1 MTDSLSVL
9 LGNIK
14 NGGLSI
20 FDRAASARLM
30 AEPLVAI
37 IMRTQ
42 DRPITLDRALK
53 GILRQDFADWQL
65 MLVSDAGNLAA
76 IRKVVARHADALGG
90 RLRLIHRER
99 SEGMQ
104 AASNH
109 GIAESRSRYIA
120 IHDDDDS
127 WHPQFLAKTVAY
139 LEAAAPS
146 RRGVASGA
154 ELVYERFKDG
164 QLQEIGRRRMAL
176 PADPVTPTALRRHNR
191 FPPIAFL
198 YERAAG
204 EALGRYRIDLPMLG
218 DWDFNLRFA
227 ERFGIGVIAEP
238 LAFWHHRQRFWGVPR
253 LYANSRYRLHLADQM
268 RLRREWGQKPDF
280 WRYLLLWRY

>member
-1 MTDSLSVL
+1 
-9 LGNIK
+9 
-14 NGGLSI
+14 
-20 FDRAASARLM
+20 M
-30 AEPLVAI
+30 AEPRVAI

-42 DRPITLDRALK
+42 DRPITLDRALS
-53 GILRQDFADWQL
+53 GILRQSFTEWQL
-65 MLVSDAGNLAA
+65 VLVSDAGNLVA
-76 IRKVVARHADALGG
+76 IRETVARHADSLAG

-127 WHPQFLAKTVAY
+127 WHPEVLTKTVAY
-139 LEAAAPS
+139 LEAAAPAK
-146 RRGVASGA
+146 RGVIVGTDM
-154 ELVYERFKDG
+154 VYERFRG
-164 QLQEIGRRRMAL
+164 GRLVETKRRAMPL
-176 PADPVTPTALRRHNR
+176 PADPVTVAALRRHNR

-204 EALGRYRIDLPMLG
+204 EAVGHYRIDLPVLG

-227 ERFGIGVIAEP
+227 ERFGIGVIGET
-238 LAFWHHRQRFWGVPR
+238 LAYWHHRPRSWRRPR
-253 LYANSRYRLHLADQM
+253 LYANSRYGLHLADQM
-268 RLRREWGQKPDF
+268 RLRREWGQFPDL